1 MDGLVIVVL
10 AFFEQ
15 VSSCVFCRFARF
27 LSALVGCLAVVRRRA
42 VNDGGVVLV
51 MCCVPAS
58 AVHIL
63 SNQSKSGRVFCSICP
78 GAARG

>member
-1 MDGLVIVVL
+1 MDGLIIVVL
-10 AFFEQ
+10 AIFEH

-42 VNDGGVVLV
+42 ENDGGVVLV
-51 MCCVPAS
+51 MCVPAS
-58 AVHIL
+58 AMHIL